1 MVLLMKQ
8 ILLHI
13 KFSHLSNGYKK
24 LILILFLVYPALSHA
39 QNFQTFDVYSKNLLN
54 ESVNSLV
61 TLAENSNRAAPFT
74 TLRTDINTVFNSVP
88 AVLKTIDAIN
98 ALQNQKTEAF
108 AAFLPKVSVSAGSG
122 TKDQRLTTYASD
134 GGSSSKSI
142 SASQLIYDFGTST
155 STYASAEAK
164 LSATEY
170 SAYSQRSEILLQ
182 MISATLDYQKSN
194 QSLVFTKGFI
204 DTRKDFLE
212 IMRQKEDLGAGSKL
226 DIIRART
233 KLSEALDELPV
244 AEKKL
249 IASQA
254 TYKNLFGFTPKLK
267 EISYQTPLNLIVELN
282 KKPDDIIVDI
292 NSFKEADNIARS
304 LKEDYFASRGRLFGA
319 VTVEASR
326 TLSRDYPLNQNAVNT
341 AMVIYRADIFA
352 GFAQSSRAKALAS
365 KASEAEFER
374 DRVRR
379 DLIKRLEVAQADVN
393 STQAGFRTRLD
404 LLKGSQATD
413 IATRELFLLN
423 RGSLTDVFKA
433 QEDVFSAAQK
443 LIAADF
449 DRKIAIYTF
458 LHLSD
463 RLIELFDLK
472 I

>member
-1 MVLLMKQ
+1 MKQ

-13 KFSHLSNGYKK
+13 KFSQLSNGYKK

-326 TLSRDYPLNQNAVNT
+326 TLSRDYPLNQKV
-341 AMVIYRADIFA
+341 RE
-352 GFAQSSRAKALAS
+352 QKHWLQ
-365 KASEAEFER
+365 K
-374 DRVRR
+374 RV
-379 DLIKRLEVAQADVN
+379 KR
-393 STQAGFRTRLD
+393 S
-404 LLKGSQATD
+404 
-413 IATRELFLLN
+413 LN
-423 RGSLTDVFKA
+423 
-433 QEDVFSAAQK
+433 E
-443 LIAADF
+443 
-449 DRKIAIYTF
+449 
-458 LHLSD
+458 
-463 RLIELFDLK
+463 IEYEE

>member
-1 MVLLMKQ
+1 M
-8 ILLHI
+8 
-13 KFSHLSNGYKK
+13 K
-24 LILILFLVYPALSHA
+24 LILLRTKFSRGKNKLKKTILTLLLVFPFFTQA
-39 QNFQTFDVYSKNLLN
+39 QNDQTFDIYRKNQLN
-54 ESVNSLV
+54 EAVNNLV
-61 TLAENSNRAAPFT
+61 SLAENSNRAAPFT

-88 AVLKTIDAIN
+88 AVLKTIDSIN

-122 TKDQRLTTYASD
+122 TKDQRLTTYSSD
-134 GGSSSKSI
+134 GNSSSKSI

-155 STYASAEAK
+155 SAYSSAEAK
-164 LSATEY
+164 LKATEY
-170 SAYSQRSEILLQ
+170 AAYNQRSDILLQ
-182 MISATLDYQKSN
+182 MLSATLEYQKSK
-194 QSLVFTKGFI
+194 QSLVFTNGFI

-244 AEKKL
+244 AEKRL
-249 IASQA
+249 SASQA
-254 TYKNLFGFTPKLK
+254 TYKNLFGFAPKFK
-267 EISYQTPLNLIVELN
+267 EISYQIPPNLVIELN
-282 KKPDDIIVDI
+282 KNPEDIIANI
-292 NSFKEADNIARS
+292 NAFKEAEYSALS

-326 TLSRDYPLNQNAVNT
+326 TLSRDYPLNQNTVNT
-341 AMVIYRADIFA
+341 AMVVYRADIFA
-352 GFAQSSRAKALAS
+352 GFAQSARAKTMAS

-393 STQAGFRTRLD
+393 STQAAFRTRLD

-423 RGSLTDVFKA
+423 RGTLTDVFKA

>member
-1 MVLLMKQ
+1 MKQ

-13 KFSHLSNGYKK
+13 KFSQLSKGYKK

-61 TLAENSNRAAPFT
+61 ALAENSNRAAPFT

-267 EISYQTPLNLIVELN
+267 EISYQTPLNLNVELN

-292 NSFKEADNIARS
+292 NAFKEADNIARS

>member
-1 MVLLMKQ
+1 MKL

-13 KFSHLSNGYKK
+13 KFSQLSNGYKK

-61 TLAENSNRAAPFT
+61 TLAENSNRAAPFP

-170 SAYSQRSEILLQ
+170 AAYAQRSEILLQ
-182 MISATLDYQKSN
+182 MISATLDYQKSK
-194 QSLVFTKGFI
+194 QSLAFTQGFS

-233 KLSEALDELPV
+233 KLSEAVDELPV

-254 TYKNLFGFTPKLK
+254 TYKNLFGFIPKLK
-267 EISYQTPLNLIVELN
+267 EISYQTPLNLIVEIN

-292 NSFKEADNIARS
+292 NAFKEADNTARA

-326 TLSRDYPLNQNAVNT
+326 TFSRDYPLNQNAVNS
-341 AMVIYRADIFA
+341 AMVVYRADIFA
-352 GFAQSSRAKALAS
+352 GFAQSARAKTLAS

-393 STQAGFRTRLD
+393 STQAAFRTRLD

-423 RGSLTDVFKA
+423 RGTLTDVFKA